1 MLHEFTSLFMKGGG
15 VFAHE
20 RNFCTFYL
28 RKAHTKFLE
37 KDAQSI
43 KFACVEI
50 PCKFLCI
57 DSSHDVIKFDV
68 LYLSFYFFIQSSVEN
83 IILNDSFF
91 MLWFRNLLC
100 VCVCVCVCVF
110 KSPYHHYQTVS
121 TGVNHRAQLD
131 LIQDFTL
138 PSLDHNFQYIYILQP
153 ETLTSSHEY
162 QVFVWI

>member
-91 MLWFRNLLC
+91 ML
-100 VCVCVCVCVF
+100 
-110 KSPYHHYQTVS
+110 
-121 TGVNHRAQLD
+121 
-131 LIQDFTL
+131 
-138 PSLDHNFQYIYILQP
+138 
-153 ETLTSSHEY
+153 
-162 QVFVWI
+162 